1 MPHPGPVGQLS
12 ASPNTSRGLQ
22 ALLWVLYDHP
32 LLVVIPNRQPIPNLL
47 ICCFGSK
54 AMKIAAEQI
63 IGSRLGKEF
72 SDQEATKLA
81 ELMDMRELH
90 ANEYLISEGTE
101 DDSLHVL
108 LEGHLEVVKQTTG
121 NSIAS
126 IAVVREGD
134 LAGELSFLDGDAH
147 TVGLRALGECRVI
160 SLKKEEFEKIVVDDP
175 QLAYKVMRA
184 IARSSHRIMH
194 QMNHDFIELNNYI
207 FKQHGRY

>member
-1 MPHPGPVGQLS
+1 
-12 ASPNTSRGLQ
+12 
-22 ALLWVLYDHP
+22 
-32 LLVVIPNRQPIPNLL
+32 
-47 ICCFGSK
+47 
-54 AMKIAAEQI
+54 MKIAAEQI

-121 NSIAS
+121 DSIAS

-134 LAGELSFLDGDAH
+134 LAGELSFIDGTQH
-147 TVGLRALGECRVI
+147 TVGLRALSS
-160 SLKKEEFEKIVVDDP
+160 SLVLSLQRADFEAIVDESP
-175 QLAYKVMRA
+175 QLVYKVMRA
-184 IARSSHRIMH
+184 VARSAHKIVH
-194 QMNHDFIELNNYI
+194 HMNSECIELTNYI